1 MYNIFNIIF
10 LMLYNLSM
18 ENKIKIGEIIRS
30 KRLQL
35 NLRMDDIAKQV
46 GITRMTL
53 GSIENGS
60 RNYTIDVLLKLL
72 NVLNLSLDIG
82 FSEFEGNRSRAT
94 RINSTV
100 DKKINRFVVMCIEQY
115 ATLIKSSSKE
125 TFNILKENG
134 IDIAVCRMIEIDYQ
148 TAQEASGA
156 AAENGG
162 SVASE
167 SINGYSYS
175 YDRTAQQEA
184 VKLNAKSV
192 AAKKTDI
199 IKLYNDWNAGVL

>member
-1 MYNIFNIIF
+1 
-10 LMLYNLSM
+10 MLYNLSM

-60 RNYTIDVLLKLL
+60 GNYTIDVLLKLL

-134 IDIAVCRMIEIDYQ
+134 IIEELIEDYEDMHGMS
-148 TAQEASGA
+148 TTE
-156 AAENGG
+156 
-162 SVASE
+162 
-167 SINGYSYS
+167 INDYISN
-175 YDRTAQQEA
+175 R
-184 VKLNAKSV
+184 
-192 AAKKTDI
+192 
-199 IKLYNDWNAGVL
+199 LYK